1 MKINLFLDDSRPCP
15 KGFVHAKDADECMLL
30 LRECD
35 VRVLSLDY
43 NLGWNAPTG
52 LDVARFIVASR
63 RYPERI
69 YLHSSSAAGRRRMFE
84 TLYPN
89 KPDHVLIFN
98 HPVPDDLLRSIAC
111 GKFDMEK

>member
-1 MKINLFLDDSRPCP
+1 MIHLFLDDSRPCP
-15 KGFVHAKDADECMLL
+15 KGFVHAKDANECILL

-35 VRVLSLDY
+35 VCVLSLDY

-52 LDVARFIVASR
+52 LDVARFIVTSG

-69 YLHSSSAAGRRRMFE
+69 YMHSSSAAGRRRMLE

-89 KPDHVLIFN
+89 KPDHVRIYN
-98 HPVPDDLLRSIAC
+98 HPVPDDLLLLIAS
-111 GKFDMEK
+111 GKFGMEK